1 MNSWKQIRIP
11 LLAFI
16 FTAVILVLLRVVLVT
31 AFSSKQKDSS
41 KLSDFPLLKAVLV
54 EEN

>member
-16 FTAVILVLLRVVLVT
+16 FTAVVLVFVRVVLVT
-31 AFSSKQKDSS
+31 AFPTKQKDNT
-41 KLSDFPLLKAVLV
+41 KLLNSTVQTAAFI